1 MNKLFIIS
9 YPLGYNGTRFSK
21 MLHTS
26 DSFYKRYIHTNLCYD
41 LNIQPDEP
49 LRLESI
55 RLIKEEVKKRN
66 VVLYSHSS
74 IHEWITYFP
83 KATYIIMYRSYDNS
97 FPVWNWIQDPDN
109 VVDKKTFDAKNKIH
123 ILNRIYINLQYLQR
137 NLINISK
144 YKTNIV
150 TVNCHELYDAENI
163 AYLQRIFKKLDISF
177 GVRGATGITIDH
189 YMNDVAQLNKI
200 RNKMPKIY
208 SKIESTQ

>member
-9 YPLGYNGTRFSK
+9 YPLGYNGTRFGE

-26 DSFYKRYIHTNLCYD
+26 DSFEKRYTLINLCYD
-41 LNIQPDEP
+41 LNIVPGTTFD
-49 LRLESI
+49 LEAI
-55 RLIKEEVKKRN
+55 RIIKEEVKKRN
-66 VVLYSHSS
+66 VVLYGHSDIS
-74 IHEWITYFP
+74 EWIHYFP
-83 KATYIIMYRSYDNS
+83 QATYIVMYRTADNS
-97 FPVWNWIQDPDN
+97 FPIWNWIQDPGNEADTK
-109 VVDKKTFDAKNKIH
+109 DFDANNETH
-123 ILNRIYINLQYLQR
+123 ILNRICINLRGIQK
-137 NLINISK
+137 NLIDITK

-163 AYLQRIFKKLDISF
+163 PYLQRIFRKLNISL

-189 YMNDVAQLNKI
+189 YMNDVAQLSKI